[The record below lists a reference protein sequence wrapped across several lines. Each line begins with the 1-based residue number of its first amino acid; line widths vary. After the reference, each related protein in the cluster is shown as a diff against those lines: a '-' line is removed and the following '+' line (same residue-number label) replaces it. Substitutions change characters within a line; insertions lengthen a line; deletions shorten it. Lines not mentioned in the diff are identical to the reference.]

1 MQALLPTRELLPRVQ
16 LLILIVYHLKT
27 VGGASLSSWKKLQMQ
42 GLLLTR
48 EILTH
53 FQLIFLIIYHPMA
66 IVRVNL
72 CLCHTSKHC
81 DIEISC
87 ILEETDLIILDF
99 KLSSNNT
106 ELYTRELEQL
116 RNEISS
122 VTIMIPVLK

>member
-1 MQALLPTRELLPRVQ
+1 MQALLPTREVLPRVQ

-53 FQLIFLIIYHPMA
+53 VQLIFLIIYHP

-87 ILEETDLIILDF
+87 ILEKTDLIILDF
-99 KLSSNNT
+99 KLSN
-106 ELYTRELEQL
+106 LYTRELE
-116 RNEISS
+116 
-122 VTIMIPVLK
+122 